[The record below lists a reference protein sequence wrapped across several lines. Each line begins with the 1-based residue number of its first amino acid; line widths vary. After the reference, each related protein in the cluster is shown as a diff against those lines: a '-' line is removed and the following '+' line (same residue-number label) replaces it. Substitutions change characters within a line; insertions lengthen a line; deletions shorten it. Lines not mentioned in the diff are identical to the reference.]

1 MKYKAHRGRIAKS
14 EKTRSEQVA
23 DAQRKFR
30 RCMKRRG
37 LRPVQAYL
45 PETLISAL
53 DADARNGKQSRGERL
68 TDILRPIYGRKEEM
82 K

>member
-1 MKYKAHRGRIAKS
+1 MKSKELRGRIAKS

-30 RCMKRRG
+30 VCMKRRG

-45 PETLISAL
+45 PKALVTAL
-53 DADARNGKQSRGERL
+53 DEDARNGRQSRGERL
-68 TDILRPIYGRKEEM
+68 TDILRPIYGWEK
-82 K
+82 KVK